1 MLRFNPLE
9 NIRKPN
15 ISYPLI
21 HVRADVR
28 TDAYQGVRNVSFS
41 DVFRGIKRN
50 HLVEKSYIKL

>member
-28 TDAYQGVRNVSFS
+28 TDAYQGVRNASFS
-41 DVFRGIKRN
+41 DVFMGSKGI
-50 HLVEKSYIKL
+50 IW